1 MNIKNT
7 MMRAGGALA
16 LGAVLAL
23 AGAQAA
29 GATEH
34 EATTSEGVAEVR
46 IAFGTEFAG
55 ATTTVLVLD
64 ADADPHA
71 PAQGDIAYVAEVV
84 ADAEGTAAF
93 RAALPAG
100 LNYWLASTPAEGERY
115 VAMLDG
121 SAGGGDGGD
130 GSGGDGDGSG
140 GDGDGSGG
148 EGDGSGG
155 DGSGGDG
162 EGNGSDGDA
171 DGSDAGGDG
180 SDAGAEGDL
189 ATTGQAA
196 WLLPLGIVLAGGL
209 ITTGAVL
216 YRRRSVD

>member
-7 MMRAGGALA
+7 MMRAGCALA

-29 GATEH
+29 GAAEH

-46 IAFGTEFAG
+46 IAFGAEFAG
-55 ATTTVLVLD
+55 AATTVLVLD
-64 ADADPHA
+64 ADADPYA
-71 PAQGDIAYVAEVV
+71 PTQGDIAYVAEVV
-84 ADAEGTAAF
+84 ADAEGAASF

-100 LNYWLASTPAEGERY
+100 LDYWLASTPAEGERY

-121 SAGGGDGGD
+121 SAGGGDGG
-130 GSGGDGDGSG
+130 GDGDGSG
-140 GDGDGSGG
+140 GDGSG
-148 EGDGSGG
+148 GDGSGG

-162 EGNGSDGDA
+162 EGDGSDGDA